1 MLPSTK
7 TEFAGSLNAAQ
18 LKHLPQADIELLA
31 QTTRNRILFDSIAAF
46 ARIAGRGLA
55 IAARPLAG
63 WWSRTQVQ
71 DELMGMDDRMLAD
84 IGISRADIPAVAA
97 GRYQG
102 HTIRAPRLVAEQV
115 NHLWHQDI
123 PVADNEQAAHRVA

>member
-1 MLPSTK
+1 MSSNI
-7 TEFAGSLNAAQ
+7 EFAGGLGAARLANLSPAEVELAAQ
-18 LKHLPQADIELLA
+18 RI
-31 QTTRNRILFDSIAAF
+31 RNRMLFDSIAAF

-55 IAARPLAG
+55 VAARPLSG
-63 WWSRTQVQ
+63 WWARTQVQ

-102 HTIRAPRLVAEQV
+102 HPVSAPRLVAEQAKRI
-115 NHLWHQDI
+115 WRPEI
-123 PVADNEQAAHRVA
+123 PAMHNDQAAPRVA